1 MKLNVLGI
9 VLCLLALM
17 GCSEVSKGVNIESED
32 NAPEYELNKL
42 VGVASFISSE
52 DYNSIDRGG
61 TKFEVT
67 LYELDSSASWTGR
80 EFTTYVT
87 YPNVFK
93 FENLKL
99 QSSNIVMCVRN
110 KMSRSGYWSFA
121 DLSRVDSV
129 YVNFMTNMEYNRI
142 LYLMKKGIPSDS
154 AERTAQHEIMEYMLS
169 TSLDIKLSNQ
179 IEGNEKD
186 AELQAVWQMLS
197 RIPYTRLSSQ
207 LSSDTAVFWMLETD
221 SAKIDTFKTKYADM
235 IEGNLWVKS
244 IPKTDYLVT
253 KLSGYVFG
261 QTNGLGECSDKND
274 GEVKKVTNPL
284 SRYFERPYM
293 CSKDTGWICP
303 NGTFQELYG
312 IEKGHDGEVIKAN
325 FTSFSYAY
333 DSLQGKW
340 VSAHVEQGFACV
352 SSRFGM
358 VLVSETMGKPSYL
371 VCKVSEDNPN
381 YLYWAATGT
390 EEDYIAYWSRNLK
403 CEIGIVQKLPND
415 STIEVVCV
423 DGKFRKATDI
433 DKTGSVLELE
443 KIANPCGEKE
453 EVRRGKTDS
462 TLYFYCNNGEMG
474 YSNEMEYT
482 LGYGC
487 NANHVGYHQYQN
499 SIYYC
504 NKFTWKYATDSLV
517 RGVLVDSRDNS
528 EYKTIGIG
536 SQVWMKENLN
546 YIVDSSY
553 CFRDD
558 KELCKIYGRLYQWNA
573 NIGSKDEKE
582 NICPKGFHVPS
593 SKDWETLKSFVRS
606 TFDRVDYTRILGTK
620 DGWEKRTEW
629 YIGNED
635 LVGFSALP
643 SGMRGNRGLYDEEYD
658 AAYFCTT
665 DYTDTSYTAY
675 KLQKLGRE
683 YLFGVESA
691 KNSVCALR
699 CLKD

>member
-1 MKLNVLGI
+1 MNMKLNVLGI

-61 TKFEVT
+61 TKYEVT

-121 DLSRVDSV
+121 DLNRVDSV

-235 IEGNLWVKS
+235 IERNLWVKS

-381 YLYWAATGT
+381 YLYWAATS
-390 EEDYIAYWSRNLK
+390 DSAYIAYNTQGLECDSLGRIQKGLKDTTSKFVCSNGQFKIPSSLDLNMGFTCNLVN
-403 CEIGIVQKLPND
+403 EG
-415 STIEVVCV
+415 
-423 DGKFRKATDI
+423 
-433 DKTGSVLELE
+433 
-443 KIANPCGEKE
+443 
-453 EVRRGKTDS
+453 
-462 TLYFYCNNGEMG
+462 YFK
-474 YSNEMEYT
+474 
-482 LGYGC
+482 
-487 NANHVGYHQYQN
+487 YQN
-499 SIYYC
+499 SNYHC
-504 NKFTWKYATDSLV
+504 DGVKWEYATDSLV
-517 RGVLVDSRDNS
+517 IDSIVDERNNVL
-528 EYKTIGIG
+528 YKTVGIG

>member
-61 TKFEVT
+61 TKYEVT

-99 QSSNIVMCVRN
+99 QSSNVVMCVRN

-121 DLSRVDSV
+121 DLNRVDSV

-358 VLVSETMGKPSYL
+358 VLVSEAMGKPSYL

-381 YLYWAATGT
+381 YLYWAATS
-390 EEDYIAYWSRNLK
+390 DSAYIAYNTQGLECDSLGRIQKGLKDTTSKFVCSNGQFKIPSSLDLNMGFTCNLVN
-403 CEIGIVQKLPND
+403 EG
-415 STIEVVCV
+415 
-423 DGKFRKATDI
+423 
-433 DKTGSVLELE
+433 
-443 KIANPCGEKE
+443 
-453 EVRRGKTDS
+453 
-462 TLYFYCNNGEMG
+462 YFK
-474 YSNEMEYT
+474 
-482 LGYGC
+482 
-487 NANHVGYHQYQN
+487 YQN
-499 SIYYC
+499 SNYHC
-504 NKFTWKYATDSLV
+504 DGVKWEYATDSLV
-517 RGVLVDSRDNS
+517 IDSIVDERNNVL
-528 EYKTIGIG
+528 YKTVGIG

>member
-61 TKFEVT
+61 TKYEVT

-99 QSSNIVMCVRN
+99 QSSNVVMCVRN

-121 DLSRVDSV
+121 DLNRVDSV

-358 VLVSETMGKPSYL
+358 VLVSEAMGKPSYL
-371 VCKVSEDNPN
+371 VCKAEDNAPD
-381 YLYWAATGT
+381 YLHWAATS
-390 EEDYIAYWSRNLK
+390 DSAYIAYNTQGLECDSLGRIQKGLKDTTSKFVCSNGQFKIPSSLDLNMGFTCNL
-403 CEIGIVQKLPND
+403 VND
-415 STIEVVCV
+415 
-423 DGKFRKATDI
+423 G
-433 DKTGSVLELE
+433 
-443 KIANPCGEKE
+443 
-453 EVRRGKTDS
+453 
-462 TLYFYCNNGEMG
+462 YFK
-474 YSNEMEYT
+474 
-482 LGYGC
+482 
-487 NANHVGYHQYQN
+487 YQN
-499 SIYYC
+499 SNYHC
-504 NKFTWKYATDSLV
+504 DGVKWEYATDSLV
-517 RGVLVDSRDNS
+517 IDSIVDERNNVL
-528 EYKTIGIG
+528 YKTVGIG

>member
-61 TKFEVT
+61 TKYEVT

-110 KMSRSGYWSFA
+110 KMSRRGYWSFA
-121 DLSRVDSV
+121 DLSRVDTV

-207 LSSDTAVFWMLETD
+207 LSSDTAIFWMLETD

-358 VLVSETMGKPSYL
+358 VLVSEAMGKPSYL

-381 YLYWAATGT
+381 YLYWAATS
-390 EEDYIAYWSRNLK
+390 DSAYIAYNTQGLECDSLGRIQKGLKDTTSKFVCSNGQFKIPSSLDLNMGFTCNL
-403 CEIGIVQKLPND
+403 VND
-415 STIEVVCV
+415 
-423 DGKFRKATDI
+423 G
-433 DKTGSVLELE
+433 
-443 KIANPCGEKE
+443 
-453 EVRRGKTDS
+453 
-462 TLYFYCNNGEMG
+462 YFK
-474 YSNEMEYT
+474 
-482 LGYGC
+482 
-487 NANHVGYHQYQN
+487 YQN
-499 SIYYC
+499 SNYHC
-504 NKFTWKYATDSLV
+504 DGVKWEYATDSLV
-517 RGVLVDSRDNS
+517 IDSIVDERNNVL
-528 EYKTIGIG
+528 YKTVGIG

-573 NIGSKDEKE
+573 NIGSKDEKD

>member
-61 TKFEVT
+61 TKYEVT
-67 LYELDSSASWTGR
+67 LYELDSSVSWTGR

-121 DLSRVDSV
+121 DLSRVDTV

-325 FTSFSYAY
+325 FTSFLYAY
-333 DSLQGKW
+333 DSIQGKW
-340 VSAHVEQGFACV
+340 VSAHVEQGIACV
-352 SSRFGM
+352 SSKFGM
-358 VLVSETMGKPSYL
+358 VLASESMGKPSYL
-371 VCKVSEDNPN
+371 VCKAEDNAPN
-381 YLYWAATGT
+381 YLHWAATS
-390 EEDYIAYWSRNLK
+390 DSAYIAYNTQGLECDSLGRIQKGLKDTTSKFVCSNGQFKIPSSLDLNMGFTCNLVN
-403 CEIGIVQKLPND
+403 EG
-415 STIEVVCV
+415 
-423 DGKFRKATDI
+423 
-433 DKTGSVLELE
+433 
-443 KIANPCGEKE
+443 
-453 EVRRGKTDS
+453 
-462 TLYFYCNNGEMG
+462 YFK
-474 YSNEMEYT
+474 
-482 LGYGC
+482 
-487 NANHVGYHQYQN
+487 YQN
-499 SIYYC
+499 SNYHC
-504 NKFTWKYATDSLV
+504 DGVKWEYATDSLV
-517 RGVLVDSRDNS
+517 IDSIVDERNNVL
-528 EYKTIGIG
+528 YKTVGIG

>member
-61 TKFEVT
+61 TKYEVT

-110 KMSRSGYWSFA
+110 KMSMSRSGYWSFA

-235 IEGNLWVKS
+235 IEGHLWVKS

-284 SRYFERPYM
+284 SRYVERPYM

-358 VLVSETMGKPSYL
+358 VLVSESMGKPSYL

-381 YLYWAATGT
+381 YLYWAATS
-390 EEDYIAYWSRNLK
+390 DSAYIAYNTQGLECDSLGRIQKGLKDTTSKFVCSNGQFKIPSSLDLNMGFTCNLVN
-403 CEIGIVQKLPND
+403 EG
-415 STIEVVCV
+415 
-423 DGKFRKATDI
+423 
-433 DKTGSVLELE
+433 
-443 KIANPCGEKE
+443 
-453 EVRRGKTDS
+453 
-462 TLYFYCNNGEMG
+462 YFK
-474 YSNEMEYT
+474 
-482 LGYGC
+482 
-487 NANHVGYHQYQN
+487 YQN
-499 SIYYC
+499 SNYHC
-504 NKFTWKYATDSLV
+504 DGVKWEYATDSLV
-517 RGVLVDSRDNS
+517 IDSIVDERNNVL
-528 EYKTIGIG
+528 YKTVGIG

>member
-61 TKFEVT
+61 TKYEVT

-99 QSSNIVMCVRN
+99 QSSNVVMCVRN

-358 VLVSETMGKPSYL
+358 VLVSEAMGKPSYL

-381 YLYWAATGT
+381 YLYWAATS
-390 EEDYIAYWSRNLK
+390 DSAYIAYNTQGLECDSLGRIQKGLKDTTSKFVCSNGQFKIPSSLDLNMGFTCNLVN
-403 CEIGIVQKLPND
+403 EG
-415 STIEVVCV
+415 
-423 DGKFRKATDI
+423 
-433 DKTGSVLELE
+433 
-443 KIANPCGEKE
+443 
-453 EVRRGKTDS
+453 
-462 TLYFYCNNGEMG
+462 YFK
-474 YSNEMEYT
+474 
-482 LGYGC
+482 
-487 NANHVGYHQYQN
+487 YQN
-499 SIYYC
+499 SNYHC
-504 NKFTWKYATDSLV
+504 DGVKWEYATDSLV
-517 RGVLVDSRDNS
+517 IDSIVDERNNVL
-528 EYKTIGIG
+528 YKTVGIG

>member
-1 MKLNVLGI
+1 MNMKLNVLGI

-61 TKFEVT
+61 TKYEVT

-358 VLVSETMGKPSYL
+358 VLVSEAMGKPSYL
-371 VCKVSEDNPN
+371 VCKADDNDPD
-381 YLYWAATGT
+381 YLHWAAIS
-390 EEDYIAYWSRNLK
+390 DSAYIAYNTQGLECDSLGRIQKGLKDTTSKFVCSNGQFKIPSSLDLNMGFTCNLVN
-403 CEIGIVQKLPND
+403 EG
-415 STIEVVCV
+415 
-423 DGKFRKATDI
+423 
-433 DKTGSVLELE
+433 
-443 KIANPCGEKE
+443 
-453 EVRRGKTDS
+453 
-462 TLYFYCNNGEMG
+462 YFK
-474 YSNEMEYT
+474 
-482 LGYGC
+482 
-487 NANHVGYHQYQN
+487 YQN
-499 SIYYC
+499 SNYHC
-504 NKFTWKYATDSLV
+504 DGVKWEYATDSLV
-517 RGVLVDSRDNS
+517 IDSIVDERNNVL
-528 EYKTIGIG
+528 YKTVGIG

-573 NIGSKDEKE
+573 NIGSKDEKD